1 MNGETTDIEETAGA
15 EERSGARAA
24 LSWVRAY
31 FFYDPLIYLYT
42 VVLGTLSLLSSLFD
56 RRGRVQHG
64 LARLWSRM
72 ILGTIGAPVRILGLE
87 KIDTAKPHLYTVNHL
102 SALDIPVLYAKLP
115 FQYRIMA
122 KKELFRYPFL
132 GWHLRRS
139 GQIPV
144 DRESARATV
153 RSLGLAV
160 ETMKGGMPLVVF
172 PEGGRSNDGRIQPF
186 LGGVFYAAIKA
197 QVAIVPMVL
206 VGTYEALKMNSFH
219 IRPHPMELIVGEPI
233 ATAGMNVRQMDELAE
248 RVQKVSE
255 EMYYARWNGSANIE
269 MS

>member
-1 MNGETTDIEETAGA
+1 MNGETTEIEETGA
-15 EERSGARAA
+15 ADQQSGAGAA
-24 LSWVRAY
+24 LSWVRAI
-31 FFYDPLIYLYT
+31 FFYDALIYLYT
-42 VVLGTLSLLSSLFD
+42 VALGTVSLLSSLFD
-56 RRGRVQHG
+56 RSGRVQHG

-72 ILGTIGAPVRILGLE
+72 ILGTIGGPVTIVGLE

-115 FQYRIMA
+115 FQFRIMA

-197 QVAIVPMVL
+197 QVEIVPMVL
-206 VGTYEALKMNSFH
+206 VGTYEMLKMNSFH
-219 IRPHPMELIVGEPI
+219 IRPHPVELLVGDAIP
-233 ATAGMNVRQMDELAE
+233 TSGMNVRQMDELAA

-255 EMYYARWNGSANIE
+255 EMYYERWGN
-269 MS
+269 